1 MSQASV
7 DVAALGSIISNF
19 FDGKADG
26 PKSLAA
32 LESLGATIGQ
42 QIKTDTGQAA
52 SILGPQATAEIQA
65 GWAGIQTAAGNA
77 IELLDAD
84 AAPYMAAAAKAVEG
98 GLDTIMDAVVP
109 GGAALN
115 GLVNGGVDT
124 IVAGLK
130 AALDAQA
137 AAWKAKLAA
146 NAVKAATPA

>member
-1 MSQASV
+1 
-7 DVAALGSIISNF
+7 
-19 FDGKADG
+19 
-26 PKSLAA
+26 
-32 LESLGATIGQ
+32 
-42 QIKTDTGQAA
+42 
-52 SILGPQATAEIQA
+52 
-65 GWAGIQTAAGNA
+65 
-77 IELLDAD
+77 
-84 AAPYMAAAAKAVEG
+84 MAAAAKAVEG